1 MQQIEGFFQEC
12 FSKPFPRIEK
22 KLGFP
27 VGMFLRRAFLSLR
40 KAL

>member
-12 FSKPFPRIEK
+12 FRKPLPRIEK
-22 KLGFP
+22 MPGFP
-27 VGMFLRRAFLSLR
+27 VGMLFLSAFLSLR